1 MRVLVVDDERR
12 MAELLR
18 RGLTADGLSV
28 DVAHD
33 GTEALWRAGATRYD
47 AIVLDVMMPG
57 LDGVTTCRR
66 LREDDVWSPVL
77 LLTARDAI
85 EDRVAGLDAGA
96 DDYLV
101 KPFALPELSAR
112 LRALARRGRAE
123 RPTVLRVGDLE
134 LDPASHRVR
143 RGDVAIDLSP
153 KEYSVLY
160 ALMAAPDAVL
170 DRYELLERAWGSEYE
185 NRSNIIDVYISY
197 LRQKIDRPF
206 GTDSIQTVRGEGY
219 RIRSAPAPSG

>member
-1 MRVLVVDDERR
+1 MRVLIVDDERR

-33 GTEALWRAGATRYD
+33 GTEALWRAGSTRYD
-47 AIVLDVMMPG
+47 AIVMDVMMPG
-57 LDGVTTCRR
+57 LDGVATCRR

-101 KPFALPELSAR
+101 KPFALPELTAR
-112 LRALARRGRAE
+112 LRAIARRGPVE
-123 RPTVLRVGDLE
+123 RPVALRVGDLH
-134 LDPASHRVR
+134 LDPASRRVR
-143 RGDVAIDLSP
+143 RGDVDIDLSP
-153 KEYSVLY
+153 KEYSLLY
-160 ALMAAPDAVL
+160 ALMTRPDAVL

-185 NRSNIIDVYISY
+185 NRSNVIDVYISY
-197 LRQKIDRPF
+197 LRQKIDKPF
-206 GTDSIQTVRGEGY
+206 GTSSIQTIRGEGY
-219 RIRSAPAPSG
+219 RIRSQPPTAG